1 MRADSGHDLHDA
13 ATHDPAPARPW
24 RDPTTRRLYLFVSFL
39 TACVLALIFRYAT
52 FMTDVDFPSE
62 GPTVRLPEVE
72 RGPILDRNGRV
83 LALTIQRDSVT
94 AWVPAVAT
102 PQESARLL
110 AAILNIGVEEVLE
123 RLSAG
128 GFVFISRHITPAQ
141 SAQIRLAHDRG
152 ELQGIDLQ
160 PEQTRSYPEGELAAH
175 VLGFVG
181 VDNIGLEGIEN
192 THNYVLAPDTI
203 TADGAGVFGNRVVL
217 TLDVNVQHAMEQ
229 IAAAARAE
237 HDADAVFIIVAAA
250 DSGEI
255 LGYASQPGFDPNDY
269 AAFPSKRWR
278 NAIATDPYEPGSVF
292 KVFTMAALLQTGA
305 VTTSMTFPS
314 PGYYRR
320 VLPNGGIIRIG
331 DLGVYGNLEPEQILR
346 YSSNAGTAH
355 ASDRIDADSFYRM
368 LRAFGFGDPTG
379 APFLGE
385 SPGLLR
391 TVDEWSGRTKP
402 TIAIGQ
408 EISVT
413 PLQIIQAATTLT
425 NGGVLLRPQL
435 VREIVAADGTVVK
448 PFAREPVRTVL
459 APEVA
464 SEILG
469 MMETVA
475 EQGTGRLARLKG
487 YRIAAKT
494 GTAQV
499 FDLDEGRYS
508 DEHLIA
514 SILGV
519 LPAEAPRFIAYVVI
533 QHPKGGA
540 ALRGPDRRSRAARG
554 RQLPH
559 HLLLAAARRRAAA
572 PPPRPHRGLGDAPSD
587 AGRRTAES
595 GRHAETPLAPHAG
608 RRRPAGGAAR
618 LRLRHP
624 PGPRARISPHPG
636 AHGPRLAGVILT
648 RRVCPARSS
657 ALRPPATAGRG
668 FPGCQGSLRQHRTA
682 RQPSRSLSFVNHRV
696 RPWGRWRPDP
706 HRARCR
712 KCR

>member
-1 MRADSGHDLHDA
+1 MRADGKQAAQRGANPRGRRRGRPGGGFPPAPVGDYRGAADKPNVRADSGHDLHDA
-13 ATHDPAPARPW
+13 ATHDPTPARPW

-83 LALTIQRDSVT
+83 LALTILRDSVT

-110 AAILNIGVEEVLE
+110 AAILNVGVEQVLE

-269 AAFPSKRWR
+269 AAFPSERWR

-331 DLGVYGNLEPEQILR
+331 DLGVYGNLVPEQILR

-391 TVDEWSGRTKP
+391 TVDQWSGRTKP

-448 PFAREPVRTVL
+448 PFAREPLRTVL

-533 QHPKGGA
+533 QHPKGERRYGGLIA
-540 ALRGPDRRSRAARG
+540 APVLREVASFLTTYYWLPRDDEQPLLHPAHIVVSATPHLTLAGELPNLVGMPKRRL
-554 RQLPH
+554 LPM
-559 HLLLAAARRRAAA
+559 LAAADLRVALHGSGYVTRQDPA
-572 PPPRPHRGLGDAPSD
+572 PGSPLTPE
-587 AGRRTAES
+587 RTVHVWLE
-595 GRHAETPLAPHAG
+595 
-608 RRRPAGGAAR
+608 
-618 LRLRHP
+618 
-624 PGPRARISPHPG
+624 
-636 AHGPRLAGVILT
+636 
-648 RRVCPARSS
+648 
-657 ALRPPATAGRG
+657 
-668 FPGCQGSLRQHRTA
+668 
-682 RQPSRSLSFVNHRV
+682 
-696 RPWGRWRPDP
+696 
-706 HRARCR
+706 
-712 KCR
+712 